1 MKLLAIV
8 GTNAPFSY
16 NRFLARFIAKRYGDK
31 ADIEVKEIDEIKP
44 FCRTE
49 EPDEVTKKWIED
61 VKAADG
67 IILTTP
73 EYDHSIPAALKSA
86 LEWLG
91 SHAGPNVMK
100 MKPAAVVGTSYG
112 IQGASRAQE
121 DAREI
126 LLTPDMT
133 ANVLPGN
140 EVLIAG
146 AANSFNKET
155 GDLTNETYIKQ
166 LDAMMDNFIN
176 FVNQANK

>member
-61 VKAADG
+61 VKVADG

-100 MKPAAVVGTSYG
+100 MQPAAVVGTSYG

-126 LLTPDMT
+126 LLSPDMT

-176 FVNQANK
+176 FVNQASK

>member
-1 MKLLAIV
+1 MKLLVVV

-16 NRFLARFIAKRYGDK
+16 NRFLAKFIAKRYADK
-31 ADIEVKEIDEIKP
+31 ADFEVKEIDQIKP
-44 FCRTE
+44 FSRTD
-49 EPDEVTKKWIED
+49 EPDEATKNWIED
-61 VKAADG
+61 IKNADG
-67 IILTTP
+67 VILTTP
-73 EYDHSIPAALKSA
+73 EYDHAIPAALKSA

-126 LLTPDMT
+126 LLSPDMT

-176 FVNQANK
+176 FVNQASK

>member
-126 LLTPDMT
+126 LLSPDMT

-155 GDLTNETYIKQ
+155 GDLTNVTYIKQ

>member
-126 LLTPDMT
+126 LLSPDMT

-140 EVLIAG
+140 EILIAG

>member
-126 LLTPDMT
+126 LLSPDMT